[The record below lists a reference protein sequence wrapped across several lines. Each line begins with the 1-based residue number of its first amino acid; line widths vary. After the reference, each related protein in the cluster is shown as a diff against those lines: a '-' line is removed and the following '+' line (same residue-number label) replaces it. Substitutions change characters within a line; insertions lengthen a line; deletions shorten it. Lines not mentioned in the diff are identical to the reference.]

1 MLIDIFLLQ
10 VDLKAEVSELQER
23 KLITL
28 NHADSTQ
35 RVDEPMFATSLS
47 DTELNDNPTL
57 NHDNRCWC
65 RGTLS
70 CILMARTRRA
80 MGHIITIG

>member
-28 NHADSTQ
+28 NHADGTQ

-47 DTELNDNPTL
+47 DTDPNDNPTL
-57 NHDNRCWC
+57 NHDSRCWC

-70 CILMARTRRA
+70 CILTARTRRA

>member
-10 VDLKAEVSELQER
+10 VDLNAEVTELQER

-28 NHADSTQ
+28 NHADGTQ

-47 DTELNDNPTL
+47 DTDPNDNPTL
-57 NHDNRCWC
+57 NHDGRCWC
-65 RGTLS
+65 RGILS
-70 CILMARTRRA
+70 CVLVTRMWRA
-80 MGHIITIG
+80 IGCIITSD